1 MFKKVLFSTLGMLL
15 VTQNNIAMAAIGF
28 GENNV
33 QAGIKGS
40 EKTADE
46 AVQSL
51 VGTAA
56 TFLAIIAVLYGIWGG
71 FNILTAGGEEDKVKK
86 GKTILIQAGIGLVVI
101 WLANSI
107 VSWLITKLLAPSV

>member
-1 MFKKVLFSTLGMLL
+1 MVKKALFSTIGMLL
-15 VTQNNIAMAAIGF
+15 IAQNEIAKAIGF
-28 GENNV
+28 GEGNV
-33 QAGIKGS
+33 QWGIKGT

-51 VGTAA
+51 IGTAA
-56 TFLAIIAVLYGIWGG
+56 MFLAILAVVYGIWGG

-86 GKTILIQAGIGLVVI
+86 GKTVLIQAGIGLVVI

-107 VSWLITKLLAPSV
+107 VQWIITKLLAPSV